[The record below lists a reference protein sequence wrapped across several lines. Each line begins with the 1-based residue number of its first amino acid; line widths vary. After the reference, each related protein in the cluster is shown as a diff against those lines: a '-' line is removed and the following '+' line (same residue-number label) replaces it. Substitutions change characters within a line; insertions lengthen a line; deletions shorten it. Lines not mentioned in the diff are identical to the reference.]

1 MAGLFDNIFGGSGGM
16 YADLMTPEQQAQIR
30 KQSMLQMAAK
40 LLESSGP
47 STVRR
52 TIGQTIGG
60 ALSAGA
66 EAMQSGQANAVQ
78 QMLMRQKLEEAKAA
92 AARRK
97 QISGILGGDDET
109 VAAMPAM
116 PTPAMPAMP
125 APVMP
130 EITDFVTDPN
140 TQEMVPSDS
149 VQAQNILMPQVQS
162 MQSRPAPLTQPQA
175 ALAVRPPMPAA
186 AMPTPAATTPSAAPV
201 NLRQFVASQPQVW
214 RESLA
219 LMSDDDAMKAIQ
231 DRQVQSSTYGKP
243 EFFVGQ
249 DGNPV
254 AMQYNPFGESRVV
267 PGLLP
272 NEPTPT
278 EIKTLRAL
286 NLPVTLAGVIELRKA
301 TAANVN
307 VGGSKLSLTPAQ
319 EAIDKKFADGY
330 LEWQSGG
337 GADAAANIAQISTV
351 LEQLEQGKPL
361 TGPMIGVQPDLLL
374 NLTNPTA
381 ANAKEQVQEVVL
393 RNLRVVLG
401 AQFTAAE
408 GNQLISRAFNPNL
421 TPQQNAARLRKLY
434 QQMSVAAQQKQAMS
448 EYYEANGT
456 LKGYKGKQPNVND
469 FYKALEV
476 RPAPRAGDVVGGW
489 RFKGG
494 NPNDEA
500 NYEKVR

>member
-1 MAGLFDNIFGGSGGM
+1 MAGPFDNFFSGGGAAGNMFGGNM
-16 YADLMTPEQQAQIR
+16 YGDLLTPEQLAAVR
-30 KQSMLQMAAK
+30 RQSMMQVAAK

-47 STVRR
+47 STTRR
-52 TIGQTIGG
+52 TLGQTLGG

-66 EAMQSGQANAVQ
+66 EAMQTGQTNAVQ
-78 QMLMRQKLEEAKAA
+78 QMLLKQKLDEAKAA

-109 VAAMPAM
+109 VAAMP
-116 PTPAMPAMP
+116 TVEMPAMP
-125 APVMP
+125 AVEMP
-130 EITDFVTDPN
+130 AAAMPAAATPAIP
-140 TQEMVPSDS
+140 QP
-149 VQAQNILMPQVQS
+149 AQ
-162 MQSRPAPLTQPQA
+162 PAPLTQPQA
-175 ALAVRPPMPAA
+175 ALAVRPPMPTP
-186 AMPTPAATTPSAAPV
+186 AMPTPAAATPSAAPM
-201 NLRQFVASQPQVW
+201 NLRQFVAAQPQAW
-214 RESLA
+214 RQSLA
-219 LMSDDDAMKAIQ
+219 LMSDDDAMKSIQ

-249 DGNPV
+249 DGKPV
-254 AMQYNPFGESRVV
+254 AMQYNPFGEGRVV

-286 NLPVTLAGVIELRKA
+286 GLPATLAGVIELRKA

-307 VGGSKLSLTPAQ
+307 VGGSKLNLTPAQ
-319 EAIDKKFADGY
+319 EAIDKKFADTY
-330 LEWQSGG
+330 LDWQSGG
-337 GADAAANIAQISTV
+337 GADTIGNIAQINTV
-351 LEQLEQGKPL
+351 LQQLEQGKAL

-374 NLTNPTA
+374 AITNPQA
-381 ANAKEQVQEVVL
+381 AGAKEQVQEVVQ

-401 AQFTAAE
+401 AQFTAKE
-408 GNQLISRAFNPNL
+408 GDALISRAYNPAL
-421 TPQQNAARLRKLY
+421 KPEQNAARLRKLFE
-434 QQMSVAAQQKQAMS
+434 QMSVAAGQKQAMA
-448 EYYEANGT
+448 EYYETNGT
-456 LKGYKGKQPNVND
+456 LQGYKGKQPNIND

-476 RPAPRAGDVVGGW
+476 RPAPKAGDVVGGW

>member
-1 MAGLFDNIFGGSGGM
+1 L
-16 YADLMTPEQQAQIR
+16 
-30 KQSMLQMAAK
+30 
-40 LLESSGP
+40 
-47 STVRR
+47 
-52 TIGQTIGG
+52 GQTIGG
-60 ALSAGA
+60 ALSSGA

-78 QMLMRQKLEEAKAA
+78 QMLLRQKLEEAKAA

-109 VAAMPAM
+109 VSAMPAM

-125 APVMP
+125 TPAMPAMPTPVMP
-130 EITDFVTDPN
+130 GITDFVTDPN

-175 ALAVRPPMPAA
+175 ALAVRPPMPVA

-201 NLRQFVASQPQVW
+201 NLRQFVASQPQAW

-254 AMQYNPFGESRVV
+254 AMQYNPFGEGRVV
-267 PGLLP
+267 PGLRP
-272 NEPTPT
+272 NEPTPN
-278 EIKTLRAL
+278 EIKILRDL
-286 NLPVTLAGVIELRKA
+286 GLPVTLAGVTQLRRA

-319 EAIDKKFADGY
+319 EAIDKKFADTY
-330 LEWQSGG
+330 LDWQSGG
-337 GADAAANIAQISTV
+337 GADTIGNIAQINTV
-351 LEQLEQGKPL
+351 LQQLEQGKAL

-374 NLTNPTA
+374 AITNPQA
-381 ANAKEQVQEVVL
+381 AGAKEQVQEVVQ

-401 AQFTAAE
+401 AQFTAKE
-408 GNQLISRAFNPNL
+408 GDALISRAYNPAL
-421 TPQQNAARLRKLY
+421 KPEQNAARLRKLFE
-434 QQMSVAAQQKQAMS
+434 QMSVAAAQKQAMA
-448 EYYEANGT
+448 EYYENKGT
-456 LKGYKGKQPNVND
+456 LQGYKGKQPNIND

-476 RPAPRAGDVVGGW
+476 RPAPKAGDVVGGW